1 MTGWKEWAIAEVV
14 EASDFQTYIQD
25 QVVQVYADSGA
36 RGSALGTAVSEG
48 MVSYL
53 EDTNALEVYDGSSWG
68 GIAPGDI
75 TAVTAGT
82 GLTGGGTTGAV
93 TLNADYSAIGSAI
106 SITASQISDVTAT
119 AAELNILDG
128 ATLDV
133 TELNYVDGVTSAI
146 QTQLDGMIQK
156 SLVDAAGDL
165 IYATADNTVA
175 RLAIGTAGQ
184 VLKVN
189 SGATAPEWGSVSGGK
204 IAQIVVSNLL
214 TTATSS
220 SSTFVDTG
228 LSVTITP
235 SSASN
240 KILLYGTVSLG
251 FSGSAAGG
259 FLTLTDGSDNILL
272 NPTSPGSRTISFVR
286 MEASSVNQY
295 DMRPS
300 PIVFEH
306 SPGSTSAQTYKIR
319 MSATSGGTI
328 AINRMGTDSNAAAY
342 AQGISTIVAFEV
354 TP

>member
-1 MTGWKEWAIAEVV
+1 VTGWKEWAIAEVV

-146 QTQLDGMIQK
+146 QTQLDGKVSKTNGQ
-156 SLVDAAGDL
+156 VTTAAAGSGVVRN
-165 IYATADNTVA
+165 IYLST
-175 RLAIGTAGQ
+175 
-184 VLKVN
+184 
-189 SGATAPEWGSVSGGK
+189 SSPSGGSDGD
-204 IAQIVVSNLL
+204 VWLVY
-214 TTATSS
+214 
-220 SSTFVDTG
+220 
-228 LSVTITP
+228 TP
-235 SSASN
+235 
-240 KILLYGTVSLG
+240 
-251 FSGSAAGG
+251 
-259 FLTLTDGSDNILL
+259 
-272 NPTSPGSRTISFVR
+272 
-286 MEASSVNQY
+286 
-295 DMRPS
+295 
-300 PIVFEH
+300 
-306 SPGSTSAQTYKIR
+306 
-319 MSATSGGTI
+319 
-328 AINRMGTDSNAAAY
+328 
-342 AQGISTIVAFEV
+342 
-354 TP
+354 